1 MQPAD
6 LALITRVSDPQIHPD
21 GRRIAFV
28 VTTIDLGGDRYR
40 SALWLWDGDVRQL
53 TYGSNDSAP
62 RWSPDG
68 RTLAFVRK
76 GNERKDPTQLAVMPS
91 DGGEAQVITDFELG
105 VRGPMWSPDGG
116 LLLVTATEW
125 TSEWAGLD
133 KDERARRP
141 RRITG
146 FDTRLDNR
154 GWLHDRR
161 DYAYVI
167 DPGGGAAPRRVGTS
181 DESES
186 GPVWSPDGA
195 KVALVTSRD
204 NPRSLESGSE
214 VVEVEVDGGAETIRA
229 RRSGYYL
236 ADYDPQGALHAI
248 GNPEPEY
255 PYVFSLWRLDDPP
268 VDVTGHID
276 RSIDGFATPSA
287 IDRPIWLDE
296 GFLCGVIDRGR
307 GHVVAFDARG
317 GTRTVLGG
325 DRYITGVSRIRVRE
339 AGLHRHRPHLSGRAV
354 RAEPRWRG
362 VLSDRLQPGSSGP
375 ASGLVRPGFS
385 TVESAP
391 GVEVDT
397 WVYVP
402 RWRGSVPGAAQH
414 PRRPGFGVRVLLLR
428 RVPDLRLGRLR
439 GGGVQPARLG
449 RARSRL
455 AAGGDRR
462 WLGPGRHGGHHRGC
476 RPGTQDRPA
485 PRSVPGRDHGRFL
498 RGVPD
503 RLGHSPRRP
512 LPLSSGGA
520 GPDRLGVVRGTSDI
534 NRDFAGLYLAPATPA
549 DHEAQWEA
557 SPIAAA
563 GRITTPTLIIHSE
576 SDLRC
581 PIGQAEQLFTALLRN
596 GIDTE
601 MIRFPDEGHELSRSG
616 APRHR
621 VERFEHILAWH
632 ARHLGQPGL
641 GKAGT

>member
-1 MQPAD
+1 
-6 LALITRVSDPQIHPD
+6 
-21 GRRIAFV
+21 
-28 VTTIDLGGDRYR
+28 
-40 SALWLWDGDVRQL
+40 
-53 TYGSNDSAP
+53 
-62 RWSPDG
+62 
-68 RTLAFVRK
+68 
-76 GNERKDPTQLAVMPS
+76 MPS
-91 DGGEAQVITDFELG
+91 DGGEAQVITEYELG

-296 GFLCGVIDRGR
+296 GFLCGVIDRVGATSWPSMHAGAPAPCWAATAISR
-307 GHVVAFDARG
+307 G
-317 GTRTVLGG
+317 
-325 DRYITGVSRIRVRE
+325 SRDPRPE
-339 AGLHRHRPHLSGRAV
+339 AGLHRHRPHLPGRVV

-362 VLSDRLQPGSSGP
+362 ARPDRLQPGVPVRRGIGPSRVLHHRERSGGGGGHV
-375 ASGLVRPGFS
+375 GLR
-385 TVESAP
+385 A
-391 GVEVDT
+391 
-397 WVYVP
+397 

-414 PRRPGFGVRVLLLR
+414 PRRPGFGVRVLFLR
-428 RVPDLRLGRLR
+428 RVPGLRLGRLR
-439 GGGVQPARLG
+439 GGGFQPARLG
-449 RARSRL
+449 GARSRT
-455 AAGGDRR
+455 GC
-462 WLGPGRHGGHHRGC
+462 GR
-476 RPGTQDRPA
+476 
-485 PRSVPGRDHGRFL
+485 
-498 RGVPD
+498 
-503 RLGHSPRRP
+503 
-512 LPLSSGGA
+512 
-520 GPDRLGVVRGTSDI
+520 
-534 NRDFAGLYLAPATPA
+534 
-549 DHEAQWEA
+549 
-557 SPIAAA
+557 
-563 GRITTPTLIIHSE
+563 
-576 SDLRC
+576 
-581 PIGQAEQLFTALLRN
+581 
-596 GIDTE
+596 
-601 MIRFPDEGHELSRSG
+601 
-616 APRHR
+616 
-621 VERFEHILAWH
+621 
-632 ARHLGQPGL
+632 
-641 GKAGT
+641 